1 MLGKR
6 VWIVSLAV
14 LTIIFIAVTG
24 CTDSGNGGWFGEEK
38 FVYDEDFSL
47 TGEVSKK
54 EGKGIFW
61 GGLYTYKLKAENLII
76 NLPSDGGKLYQI
88 NVTTYDPESEVRL
101 TGGGNYTYKYK
112 TDKFGNY
119 SIETGSLGN
128 PFGISGAYADKISD
142 INTTLYIIP
151 VNKSSCGRSAYVDGH
166 TVNAELIDRN
176 FYLVLEIPEPLSLST
191 DGDLFED
198 GEIVRANGHIT
209 IKEIDGKVELTKGM
223 MGSNRATVI
232 EIDGEETS
240 RRADVMG

>member
-1 MLGKR
+1 MLGKK
-6 VWIVSLAV
+6 VWVVSLTV

-47 TGEVSKK
+47 TGEISKK

-61 GGLYTYKLKAENLII
+61 EGYYTYKLKTENLII

-88 NVTTYDPESEVRL
+88 YVTTYDPESKVRL

-119 SIETGSLGN
+119 SIETGN
-128 PFGISGAYADKISD
+128 FKDPFSFSGAYADKLSD
-142 INTTLYIIP
+142 INTILYTVP
-151 VNKSSCGRSAYVDGH
+151 ANESSYGRIASVDGH
-166 TVNAELIDRN
+166 IVNAELIDRN
-176 FYLVLEIPEPLSLST
+176 FYLVLEIPGPLSPST
-191 DGDLFED
+191 DGNLFED

-209 IKEIDGKVELTKGM
+209 IKETDGKVKLTKGM
-223 MGSNRATVI
+223 LGDNRVTVI

-240 RRADVMG
+240 RRADAMG